1 MMQGAIVAWVCRCC
15 SASGGVCREILLLL
29 ALLSCQEQLWVL
41 MFVGT
46 GLNRG
51 LEVIGSGMEGAL
63 LWFSDTILAFLAI

>member
-1 MMQGAIVAWVCRCC
+1 MTFLTGAHVSMDGGGEIMMQGAIITGVCWCC
-15 SASGGVCREILLLL
+15 SASSGVCREILLLL

-51 LEVIGSGMEGAL
+51 
-63 LWFSDTILAFLAI
+63 